1 MYNPRREDV
10 SAFQCR
16 NAAEQQRIAM
26 SLEHLLTFNKHY
38 SKCRDIISATE
49 RGAKLVQV
57 EGLAAAGKGFLLA
70 GIFSQTPRGTLV
82 ITYTYEQA
90 ERIAEDLPIYGIPED
105 QVLFYPPSD
114 SLIYEDG
121 PPDYGVIGERLA
133 TLQALALAEK
143 PVVVVAP
150 INAALRRTMPPN
162 TLVRSYASVKVG
174 EEMDMDKFAALLVS
188 MGYEATDVVDRHGEF
203 SRRGGLI
210 DVFPSNDDAPLRIE
224 LFGDEIES
232 LRHFDSATQRSTD
245 KVQSALILPSR
256 EILLDEENCKRAV
269 AKIRKEFEA
278 QLKSLDD
285 GGDKESARR
294 LSDKLEDDLQQI
306 ESMVYFDEIEYY
318 LPYLL
323 PEEVSIFDYLPTDAM
338 IVLDEPMQIR
348 SHWEHHEEQMVET
361 LINRAGRG
369 LLLASQK
376 RQHVPFESTIK
387 HALARRQALSFTL
400 LPRPV
405 SWAHADAIV
414 QIDSAPMEGFGG
426 HMEAAIEQIK
436 TWRANDLRVIVAT
449 GQDRRMLEIL
459 GEFDVPAARL
469 EELEEGDNAGPAD
482 PASAACNRS
491 NELGEDAPSPGGE
504 GQGEGDSLPD
514 SPLST
519 LHFPLSP
526 GVYVAHAPI
535 RSGFKLNDARLMVIA
550 DSEIFGAQRLHRA
563 RRASHEGV
571 PIASVLD
578 LKEGDYVVHINHG
591 IGFYRGIHKL
601 TTDRVEREYLLLEYA
616 HNDKLYVPSD
626 QIDRV
631 QRYIGGEGHAPTVHR
646 LGGSEWQ
653 RTTSRVKKAVQEMA
667 RELVELYAW
676 RQALDGHAYGPDTP
690 WQEEME
696 SAFPYRETPDQL
708 AAIHDV
714 KGDLQQGKAMDRLIC
729 GDVGYGKTEVA
740 IRAAFKVVNEGRQ
753 AAVLVPT
760 TVLAQ
765 QHFNTFTERLAA
777 FPIKVDLLSR
787 FRSKKEQKETIEG
800 VKFGTVDIVIGTH
813 RLLSKDVE
821 FRDMGLIIIDEEQR
835 FGVRHKEKLKQLKK
849 TVDALTMTATPIPRT
864 LHMSLAG
871 IRDISIIDDPPE
883 GRMPIQTMVREA
895 ESSIVRD
902 AIVREIDRGGQV
914 FFVHNRVENIGH
926 VAEQVQK
933 LVPYARID
941 IGHGQMPESDLEQV
955 MMDFYEHKFDI
966 LVCTTIIE
974 SGLDIGNANTIV
986 INESD
991 KMGLAQLYQLRGR
1004 VGRSDRQ
1011 AYAILLYKPDKVL
1024 SETAEKRLAAIK
1036 EFTGLGSGYR
1046 IALRDLEIRGAG
1058 NLLGAEQS
1066 GQMTAVGFDLYCQL
1080 LSKAVSEFKGVDIDE
1095 IELPPVDLPVDAFI
1109 PQGYMPTEAHRILFY
1124 KKMAAV
1130 KSVAD
1135 VQAVQ
1140 DELEDRFGDPPKPV
1154 WNMLAI
1160 IRLRLRCYELG
1171 ISKISTFKK
1180 QIQVRFGVG
1189 VRLTQTMCRDLMK
1202 VHRRH
1207 WFDTDKLSINPT
1219 NLSRVISETEDMV
1232 EVLAKAFRKM
1242 KEMYA
1247 GV

>member
-1 MYNPRREDV
+1 
-10 SAFQCR
+10 
-16 NAAEQQRIAM
+16 M
-26 SLEHLLTFNKHY
+26 SLEQLLTLNKHY
-38 SKCRDIISATE
+38 SKTREILEASSK
-49 RGAKLVQV
+49 GAKLVQV
-57 EGLAAAGKGFLLA
+57 EGVAAAAKGMLLA
-70 GIFSQTPRGTLV
+70 GMFAETKRTTLI

-90 ERIAEDLPIYGIPED
+90 ERIAEDLPAYGIPAD
-105 QVLFYPPSD
+105 QVMFYPPSD

-121 PPDYGVIGERLA
+121 PPNYSVIGERLA

-150 INAALRRTMPPN
+150 INAALRRTMPRN
-162 TLVRSYASVKVG
+162 TLVRSYAEVNVG
-174 EEMDMDKFAALLVS
+174 EDLDMEQFAALLVS

-210 DVFPSNDDAPLRIE
+210 DVFPSNADSPLRIE
-224 LFGDEIES
+224 LFGDEVES
-232 LRHFDSATQRSTD
+232 LRHFDSATQRSID
-245 KVQSALILPSR
+245 KVTSALILPSR
-256 EILLDEENCKRAV
+256 EVLLDEDNAKKAV
-269 AKIRKEFEA
+269 LKIRKELEA
-278 QLKSLDD
+278 QLKSLGD
-285 GGDKESARR
+285 GGDKESVTR
-294 LSDKLEDDLQQI
+294 LTEKVEDDIQQI
-306 ESMVYFDEIEYY
+306 ENLVYFDEIEYY

-323 PEEVSIFDYLPTDAM
+323 PEEVSIFDYLPTDAL
-338 IVLDEPMQIR
+338 ITIDEPMQIK
-348 SHWEHHEEQMVET
+348 SHWDHHEEQMVET

-387 HALARRQALSFTL
+387 HTLGLHQALAFTL

-405 SWAHADAIV
+405 SWARADAIV
-414 QIDSAPMEGFGG
+414 QVDSVPMEGFNGRID
-426 HMEAAIEQIK
+426 AAIEQVK
-436 TWRANDLRVIVAT
+436 TWKENGLRVVIAT
-449 GQDRRMLEIL
+449 LQDHRMLEIL
-459 GEFDVPAARL
+459 SEYDVTAVKL
-469 EELEEGDNAGPAD
+469 EDLDEENLTPNTQH
-482 PASAACNRS
+482 PT
-491 NELGEDAPSPGGE
+491 P
-504 GQGEGDSLPD
+504 
-514 SPLST
+514 
-519 LHFPLSP
+519 
-526 GVYVAHAPI
+526 VYVANSPL
-535 RSGFKLNDARLMVIA
+535 RSGFKLNDAGLMILT
-550 DSEIFGAQRLHRA
+550 DSEIFGVQRLHRA
-563 RRASHEGV
+563 RKVSHEGI

-578 LKEGDYVVHINHG
+578 LKEGDYVVHVSHG

-601 TTDRVEREYLLLEYA
+601 TTDGVEREYLLLEYA
-616 HNDKLYVPSD
+616 GNDKLYVPSD

-631 QRYIGGEGHAPTVHR
+631 QRYIGGDGNAPTVHK
-646 LGGSEWQ
+646 LGGAEWQ

-667 RELVELYAW
+667 KELVELYAW

-690 WQEEME
+690 WQQEME

-714 KGDLQQGKAMDRLIC
+714 KRDLQQSKAMDRLIC

-740 IRAAFKVVNEGRQ
+740 IRAAFKVVSEGRQ
-753 AAVLVPT
+753 VAVLTPT
-760 TVLAQ
+760 TVLSQ

-777 FPIKVDLLSR
+777 FPIKVGLLSR

-800 VKFGTVDIVIGTH
+800 IKFGTEDIVIGTH

-821 FRDMGLIIIDEEQR
+821 FHNLGLIIVDEEQR

-871 IRDISIIDDPPE
+871 IRDMSIIDDPPE

-895 ESSIVRD
+895 ESTTVRD
-902 AIVREIDRGGQV
+902 AIVRELDRGGQV
-914 FFVHNRVENIGH
+914 FFVHNRVDNIGH
-926 VAEQVQK
+926 VAASIQK

-941 IGHGQMPESDLEQV
+941 IGHGQMPELELERV

-966 LVCTTIIE
+966 LVCTTIVE
-974 SGLDIGNANTIV
+974 SGLDIPNANTII
-986 INESD
+986 INEAD

-1011 AYAILLYKPDKVL
+1011 AYALLLYKPDKVL
-1024 SETAEKRLAAIK
+1024 SEVAEKRLAAIR

-1046 IALRDLEIRGAG
+1046 IAMRDLEIRGAG
-1058 NLLGAEQS
+1058 NLLGSEQS
-1066 GQMTAVGFDLYCQL
+1066 GSMAAVGFDLYCQL
-1080 LSKAVSEFKGVDIDE
+1080 LSRAVSEFKGEEVDE

-1160 IRLRLRCYELG
+1160 IRLRLRCNELG
-1171 ISKISTFKK
+1171 IASITTFKK
-1180 QIQVRFGVG
+1180 QVHVRFGQG
-1189 VRLTQTMCRDLMK
+1189 VRLTQPICREIMK
-1202 VHRRH
+1202 LHRRH
-1207 WFDTDKLSINPT
+1207 WCEPEKLSINPT
-1219 NLSRVISETEDMV
+1219 NLSRIISETEDMI
-1232 EVLAKAFRKM
+1232 EVLAKAFKKM
-1242 KEMYA
+1242 RDMYA